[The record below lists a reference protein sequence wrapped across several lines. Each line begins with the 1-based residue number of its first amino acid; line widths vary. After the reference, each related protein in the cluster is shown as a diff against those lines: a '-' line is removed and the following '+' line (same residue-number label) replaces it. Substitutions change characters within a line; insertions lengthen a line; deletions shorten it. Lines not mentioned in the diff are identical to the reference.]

1 MKIDKYNEVKGEM
14 KTGDLLQWKSNSII
28 GAAIRW
34 KTNSFVN
41 HSSLVLKL
49 EDYEGIEKRRFT
61 TEALEHG
68 IILNYLSRR
77 LEQFDG
83 EVWWYP
89 LKEDDHKYRDR
100 IGEIALS
107 LIGVPYDY
115 KSIFRQVFG
124 AVSTDARRLFCSEY
138 CYLAYGFSGVAPT
151 PGDMPKLGIFKD
163 PIKL

>member
-1 MKIDKYNEVKGEM
+1 M

-34 KTNSFVN
+34 KTKSIVN

-49 EDYEGIEKRRFT
+49 IEYEGDEKRRFT
-61 TEALEHG
+61 TEALERG

-89 LKEDDHKYRDR
+89 LKDDQDNNRGR
-100 IGEIALS
+100 IGTIALS
-107 LIGVPYDY
+107 LIGIPYDY
-115 KSIFRQVFG
+115 QSIFRQVFG
-124 AVSTDARRLFCSEY
+124 SVSVDARRLFCSEY
-138 CYLAYGFSGVAPT
+138 CYLAYGFSGIAPA
-151 PGDMPKLGIFKD
+151 PGDMPKLGIFKE
-163 PIKL
+163 PVKL